1 MKVKPTK
8 VAYTA
13 MTKAELIKKLEQE
26 DNRYGVTRSDIIGM
40 LKDAYN
46 LGSREKDK
54 WLEEQNRAEFVYD
67 KFMWD
72 AFNVHMKEPEYYN
85 QEKEL
90 PF

>member
-40 LKDAYN
+40 LDEAYR
-46 LGSREKDK
+46 LGKKEHNK
-54 WLEEQNRAEFVYD
+54 WLNTTRRSEWVYD
-67 KFMWD
+67 VFMD
-72 AFNVHMKEPEYYN
+72 DTFGNGLKDPDYYKL
-85 QEKEL
+85 EDPL